1 MAERSRCLS
10 VYPDFEGFGEAAKH
24 GNLVPVCAER
34 LADLL
39 TPVSAYLRVA
49 ARLRRPFL
57 LESAEGGEHIGRYSF
72 LGGEP
77 FMEVEG
83 DVDGL
88 VVRYA
93 DGAERRVEGDP
104 VRALTELHAGF
115 RARPPAQAPP
125 FTGGAVGY
133 IGYDAIRWVEKIPA
147 NNPVEPDVPWAYLAY
162 YDTILAFDHLRHRVV
177 LVANARVGD
186 AEDSAALA
194 AAYEEA
200 LQKIDRLSELLDE
213 PAEPAAPLDRVRG
226 AEGIELHADESL
238 NSEAFCA
245 AVDAAKEYIA
255 AGDAFQIVLSR
266 RITCETVASPLS
278 VYRAL
283 RAINPSPYMFMLDAG
298 GTHVV
303 GSSPEMLVRVADGVV
318 ENRPIAGTRPRGAS
332 PEEDQMLADQL
343 LADEKERAEHLMLVD
358 LGRNDVGRVSEY
370 GTVRV
375 PEFMKV
381 ERYSHVMHIVSSVT
395 GSLRACYGPFEALF
409 AAFPAG
415 TVSGAP
421 KIRAMEIIDELEPLA
436 RGVYAGAVLYADFA
450 GNLDSCIT
458 IRTVVMRGMTAYVQ
472 AGAGIVADSQPLQ
485 EYDETNQKAAAVLQ
499 ALAWADRAETLD
511 DAELDGAE
519 VAAAGG
525 EPGIRDVLEGGS
537 VKR

>member
-1 MAERSRCLS
+1 MAERSRYLS
-10 VYPDFEGFGEAAKH
+10 VFPDFEGFAEAAKH

-49 ARLRRPFL
+49 SRLRRPFL

-83 DVDGL
+83 D
-88 VVRYA
+88 A
-93 DGAERRVEGDP
+93 DGILIRDPEGNERRSQGDP
-104 VRALTELHAGF
+104 VRALAELHAGF
-115 RARPPAQAPP
+115 RARPMANAPP

-133 IGYDAIRWVEKIPA
+133 IGYDAIRWVERIPA
-147 NNPVEPDVPWAYLAY
+147 NNPADPDIPWAHLAY

-177 LVANARVGD
+177 LVANARVDD
-186 AEDSAALA
+186 AEDDDALRASYEAAR
-194 AAYEEA
+194 EE
-200 LQKIDRLSELLDE
+200 IDRLSDLLDE
-213 PAEPAAPLDRVRG
+213 PGDHAAPLDKVCD
-226 AEGIELHADESL
+226 AEGGEIFGEESL
-238 NSEAFCA
+238 DSDGFCD
-245 AVDAAKEYIA
+245 AVSVAKEYIA

-266 RITCETVASPLS
+266 RIVCEAVASPLS

-283 RAINPSPYMFMLDAG
+283 RAINPSPYMFLLDAG
-298 GTHVV
+298 ETHVV
-303 GSSPEMLVRVADGVV
+303 GSSPEMLIRVADGVV

-332 PEEDQMLADQL
+332 PEEDRALEEQL

-358 LGRNDVGRVSEY
+358 LGRNDVGRVAEY
-370 GTVRV
+370 GTVCV

-381 ERYSHVMHIVSSVT
+381 ERYSHVMHIVSSVK
-395 GSLRACYGPFEALF
+395 GKIRAEYGPFEALF

-421 KIRAMEIIDELEPLA
+421 KIRAMEIIDELEPVA

-458 IRTVVMRGMTAYVQ
+458 IRTVVMQGRRAYVQ
-472 AGAGIVADSQPLQ
+472 AGAGIVTDSQPSR
-485 EYDETNQKAAAVLQ
+485 EYDETKQKAAAVLQ
-499 ALAWADRAETLD
+499 ALAWANRAEALD
-511 DAELDGAE
+511 EAGVASPAAEGI
-519 VAAAGG
+519 GG
-525 EPGIRDVLEGGS
+525 P
-537 VKR
+537 